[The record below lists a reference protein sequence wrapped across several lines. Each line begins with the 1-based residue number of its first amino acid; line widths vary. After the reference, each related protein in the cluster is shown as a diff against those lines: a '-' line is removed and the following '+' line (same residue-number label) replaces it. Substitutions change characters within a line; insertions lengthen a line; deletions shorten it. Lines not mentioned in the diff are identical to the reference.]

1 LHLSFFFVAETF
13 EGSRTEKT
21 ERYTETS
28 RGSSER
34 GREKERE
41 REHIEA
47 DAGAD
52 TQTTTKKR
60 KRKNKRKKNKGAIET
75 HTRLMGPRRIVL
87 NILER
92 PGER

>member
-1 LHLSFFFVAETF
+1 LQRLSREAAQRRQRDILRHREVVVR
-13 EGSRTEKT
+13 EG
-21 ERYTETS
+21 ER
-28 RGSSER
+28 
-34 GREKERE
+34 KRE